1 MEGRMDGVQVW
12 RHTTDFR
19 NVYSNYKDRRKTSRG
34 IHALTNQLFEEVYG
48 DRVQALH
55 LLYFHNK
62 SIILIQNLQLKTI
75 EYSVRGLEPVVFNG
89 EKYHTFLREC
99 NATFESAIK
108 QCYTNFVV
116 IGAPLISRSMIDSL
130 VQSYKVNM
138 TSHYTTFFRMFG
150 FDKKKQR
157 NKERLLKDFRVL

>member
-1 MEGRMDGVQVW
+1 M
-12 RHTTDFR
+12 
-19 NVYSNYKDRRKTSRG
+19 
-34 IHALTNQLFEEVYG
+34 
-48 DRVQALH
+48 QALN
-55 LLYFHNK
+55 LLDCHNK

-75 EYSVRGLEPVVFNG
+75 ESSVKRLEPVVFHG

-116 IGAPLISRSMIDSL
+116 IGAPIISRSMIDSL

-138 TSHYTTFFRMFG
+138 ASHYTTLFRMFG
-150 FDKKKQR
+150 LDLKKKQR
-157 NKERLLKDFRVL
+157 INERLLKDFRVL